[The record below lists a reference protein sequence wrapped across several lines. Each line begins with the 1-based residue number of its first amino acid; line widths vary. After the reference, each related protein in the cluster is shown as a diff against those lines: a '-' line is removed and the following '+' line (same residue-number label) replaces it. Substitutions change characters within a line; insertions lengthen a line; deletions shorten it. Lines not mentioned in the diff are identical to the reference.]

1 MDADDSVS
9 GRFLPRVV
17 NHPLYVMQQRAPSV
31 TMASLRGMRP
41 ESAWLVALACLLGLA
56 ACSGSPRKPV
66 ANTSLAPIPLP
77 ADEFDAG
84 ADAAPEAPK
93 REPLST
99 QAEFEDPPADA
110 PAGDFDR
117 LTGPQL
123 AFDPEEPA
131 TSEDEI
137 ALLDELI
144 ELTLPEAPPVLSH
157 EEALL
162 HTRSVLP
169 LVMND
174 QVQRLINYFTKTKRG
189 STTMRTSLGRGHA
202 YRPMIERIL
211 EEEGVPPELFYLAM
225 AESGFRPKA
234 RSYMRATGMWQ
245 FMSSRGKQYGLRQD
259 RYVDLRY
266 DPETATRA
274 AAKHLKDLHI
284 EFGDWYLAMAAYNS
298 GPNRITSAIRRTG
311 SRDYWTLVRRRA
323 LPRETRNYVPIIL
336 AMTYVGQNLDLFE
349 LGELDLAPELQN
361 DRVRTESEVS
371 FALIADA
378 TRSSIETIKE
388 LNPALLRSATP
399 PYGYQLNLPRGT
411 EHLFRQEMAM
421 VPPDKRLN
429 WRRYEIRPG
438 ETLQAVAAR
447 YNVKRATLASI
458 NSLPEDGALEGG
470 LRLTVPTT
478 TRMSIYRYY
487 GRGRA
492 GGLLEPG
499 TGRYKIARGDT
510 LGGISRRF
518 GVTVANLLAWNGL
531 TSTRIRA
538 GRYLIVRPEG
548 IGGTT
553 ASGSA
558 PTGRYTVRRGETL
571 SGIGARFGA
580 SVTQLRSWNGIRGS
594 TIHVGQTLKVPGPA
608 PAPPPRQTAASARVP
623 ARRVPAPGP
632 NHYRIRS
639 GDTLSTIAARF
650 GVSVPDLRSWNRLRS
665 SRITAGKF
673 LVVRPPSD
681 SSPSASRAEA
691 RRPAPRLARPVPPPT
706 PGNATVRY
714 IVRRG
719 DTLGG
724 IAEDHNVT
732 AAKLR
737 AWNNIRGSRIFPG
750 QELVVKEQPG
760 SGAARSR
767 GAPPVRSGTGTHR
780 VGRGDTLDA
789 IAKRYAVPVNDLMRW
804 NNLRSSRIYPGQ
816 QLAVRSGASSGQEQ
830 SYRIQRGDT
839 LASIAKRFNVTVRDL
854 KQWNGLS
861 SSRIRAGA
869 TLRIDPAGS

>member
-1 MDADDSVS
+1 
-9 GRFLPRVV
+9 
-17 NHPLYVMQQRAPSV
+17 
-31 TMASLRGMRP
+31 MRP
-41 ESAWLVALACLLGLA
+41 EPARLVSLACLLGLA
-56 ACSGSPRKPV
+56 ACSGGPRKPM
-66 ANTSLAPIPLP
+66 ANPSLAPIPLP
-77 ADEFDAG
+77 GDRHDASADGRAR
-84 ADAAPEAPK
+84 ADAAPETPDP
-93 REPLST
+93 EPLS
-99 QAEFEDPPADA
+99 ARSEFEDPTAEESP
-110 PAGDFDR
+110 GDFDR
-117 LTGPQL
+117 LAEPQL

-157 EEALL
+157 EKALL

-189 STTMRTSLGRGHA
+189 STTMRTSMGRGHA

-259 RYVDLRY
+259 RYVDQRY
-266 DPETATRA
+266 DAETATRA

-298 GPNRITSAIRRTG
+298 GPNRVKSAIRRTG

-349 LGELDLAPELQN
+349 LGELDLAPELQH
-361 DRVRTESEVS
+361 DTVRTESEIS

-378 TRSSIETIKE
+378 TRSSIETVKE

-399 PYGYQLNLPRGT
+399 PYACQLKLPRGA
-411 EHLFRQEMAM
+411 ENLFLEEIAM

-429 WRRYEIRPG
+429 WRRHEIRQG

-447 YNVKRATLASI
+447 YKVKAATLASI

-487 GRGRA
+487 GGGRA

-518 GVTVANLLAWNGL
+518 GVTVAKLRAWNGL

-548 IGGTT
+548 VGGTT
-553 ASGSA
+553 ASGAA
-558 PTGRYTVRRGETL
+558 PTGRYTVRRGDTL

-580 SVTQLRSWNGIRGS
+580 SVTQLRSWNGVRGS
-594 TIHVGQTLKVPGPA
+594 TIHIGQALKVPGPA
-608 PAPPPRQTAASARVP
+608 PDPTPRPTAAAARVP
-623 ARRVPAPGP
+623 VRPAPAPGP

-639 GDTLSTIAARF
+639 GDTLSTIATRF
-650 GVSVPDLRSWNRLRS
+650 GVSVSDLRSWNRLRS

-673 LVVRPPSD
+673 LIVRPPSD
-681 SSPSASRAEA
+681 ASTSASSANVGPPA
-691 RRPAPRLARPVPPPT
+691 RNARPVAPPAR
-706 PGNATVRY
+706 GNATARY

-724 IAEDHNVT
+724 IAEDYNVT

-737 AWNNIRGSRIFPG
+737 AWNNIRGSRIHPG

-760 SGAARSR
+760 SGSAPPGAAQ
-767 GAPPVRSGTGTHR
+767 PVRSGAGAHR

-789 IAKRYAVPVNDLMRW
+789 IAKRYAVTVNDLMRW

-816 QLAVRSGASSGQEQ
+816 QLAVRNGASSGQQQ
-830 SYRIQRGDT
+830 SYRIRSGDT
-839 LASIAKRFNVTVRDL
+839 LASIAKRFNVTVQEL
-854 KQWNGLS
+854 KQWNRLRS
-861 SSRIRAGA
+861 SQIRAGE
-869 TLRIDPAGS
+869 TLVIDPAGS